1 MRTGITGSR
10 SFTNYEKMNEM
21 LQFMPITEIITR
33 GSIGTELLAE
43 QYGREQKIF
52 TRSAKDETDEEF
64 VKYCNIMVIFWDGK
78 SKGTQK
84 IYSTAQKLKI
94 PITIIWI

>member
-1 MRTGITGSR
+1 MRTGISGSR
-10 SFTNYEKMNEM
+10 SFTNYERMTEI

-52 TRSAKDETDEEF
+52 TRIAQDESDSDF
-64 VKYCNIMVIFWDGK
+64 VKYCNMVVLFWDGK

-84 IYSTAQKLKI
+84 IYLTAQKLKI
-94 PITIIWI
+94 PVTIIWI